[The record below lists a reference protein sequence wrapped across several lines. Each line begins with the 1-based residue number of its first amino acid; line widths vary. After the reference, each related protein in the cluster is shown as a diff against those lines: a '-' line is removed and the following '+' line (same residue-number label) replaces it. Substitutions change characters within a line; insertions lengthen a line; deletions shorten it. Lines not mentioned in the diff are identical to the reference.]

1 MFLRPMGQFKRFYLE
16 MQFAT
21 AEDSSMFYTIL
32 LSTSVITDSVL
43 LKDKTKHRFIDF
55 GGVRLEHLTFNKN
68 KALKLLH

>member
-1 MFLRPMGQFKRFYLE
+1 MFLRPMGQSQRFYLK

-21 AEDSSMFYTIL
+21 AEDSSQFYAIL
-32 LSTSVITDSVL
+32 PSASVITDLVL

-68 KALKLLH
+68 KAIKLLH